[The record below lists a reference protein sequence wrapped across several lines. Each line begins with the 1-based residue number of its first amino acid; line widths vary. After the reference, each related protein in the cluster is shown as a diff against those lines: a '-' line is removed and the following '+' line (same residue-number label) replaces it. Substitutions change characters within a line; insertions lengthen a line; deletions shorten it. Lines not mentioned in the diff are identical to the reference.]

1 MTVPAWRGLPIPFT
15 PKLRTA
21 KIPMASSKLRKSRT
35 IEDDE
40 AKIDM
45 SPMIDMVFLLLIFFI
60 VNATAIIVQTDPDV
74 LPPVAKNSKRQED
87 GRGRIV
93 INVREDGTYTAE
105 DFRVV
110 LPDEAAIADLVKKEK
125 EKILQLG
132 LVPKLH
138 LRGDQ
143 DAVFRYSREAIRA
156 AASAGVDQVIFAVY
170 QTHKGIRKK

>member
-1 MTVPAWRGLPIPFT
+1 MASK
-15 PKLRTA
+15 KLRQST
-21 KIPMASSKLRKSRT
+21 SG
-35 IEDDE
+35 DDDD

-105 DFRVV
+105 NFNVV
-110 LPDEAAIADLVKKEK
+110 LADDKDIFDLVKIEK
-125 EKILQLG
+125 EKYEALG
-132 LVPKLH
+132 IEPKLH

-143 DAVFRYSREAIRA
+143 DAVFKFSRTAIRA
-156 AASAGVDQVIFAVY
+156 AAQAGVDQVIFAVY
-170 QTHKGIRKK
+170 QTHKGLRKEKK